1 VIRLDCSGV
10 WFGSQ
15 LDEKH
20 LFEWAVEIPGVLR
33 WEQDTLVVRSRLSE
47 ASLRDLLALFS
58 RYEIPMKQLALFETA
73 ANASWFCAPDKYWH
87 TRVFGNGS
95 ATLGRLRSRA
105 APPKREKGK

>member
-1 VIRLDCSGV
+1 MVHLDCSGV

-33 WEQDTLVVRSRLSE
+33 WEQDMLVVKSRLSE

-58 RYEIPMKQLALFETA
+58 RYEIPMKQLAQFATPS
-73 ANASWFCAPDKYWH
+73 NAKWFKTSDKYWH
-87 TRVFGNGS
+87 KRVFGQQSNLSFENGRARS
-95 ATLGRLRSRA
+95 ARRPT
-105 APPKREKGK
+105 

>member
-1 VIRLDCSGV
+1 MVHLDCSGV

-33 WEQDTLVVRSRLSE
+33 WEQDTLVVKSRLSE

-58 RYEIPMKQLALFETA
+58 RYEIPMKQLAQFATPV
-73 ANASWFCAPDKYWH
+73 NAKWFKTPDKYWH
-87 TRVFGNGS
+87 KRVFGQQSNLS
-95 ATLGRLRSRA
+95 LESGRAKGARRST
-105 APPKREKGK
+105 